1 MKQLKRLWA
10 YTKRYWKMLAAS
22 LSSAA
27 LFGVVA
33 AGPTYLLKRVVDD
46 IFVNKNHHLILPMAF
61 VLVFIFAC
69 KGIFSFL
76 TSYTMHWVGH
86 RVVNDIRSDLLVS
99 VMCYPLSFFQAM
111 TTGQLMSH
119 FLNDVQMMQN
129 AASAT
134 IKNGVRSL
142 FETMFLITFAFLQN
156 WQLALMM
163 VLVGPVMGVIIKKM
177 GASIKRSSYRI
188 QQEVGSL
195 SDQLQETFSGMR
207 EVKAFNAEAYHISRF
222 DNQLQRFFTA
232 TMRFVKAEALLP
244 SLIELVTM
252 VGAALAFYVAAQQV
266 ISGYITPGQLTSFV
280 AASLLAYAP
289 MKRLINVYGEIQY
302 ALAAADRV
310 FMLMDRVVP
319 AQRIGQHISFKEQI
333 SFNNLSFAYA
343 PDRPV
348 LRNINL
354 TLKKGERVGIVGPSG
369 GGKSTLIDL
378 LLGFITPI
386 DGTITI
392 DGQVLTLGNGAQ
404 WRHYVGYV
412 GQRPFLFN
420 DTVQNNVMYGRTKLN
435 QESIQTAIEAAD
447 AQDFVCALAKGYD
460 TMLGENGNL
469 LSGGQRQRLTIA
481 RALAGRPQLL
491 IFDEATASL
500 DAASEDEIKNS
511 LQRLPADVT
520 VIIVTH
526 RASLLKAVDRVL
538 LVDDNSV
545 RVVLKD
551 QALRS
556 VAV

>member
-10 YTKRYWKMLAAS
+10 YTKLYWKMLAMS
-22 LSSAA
+22 LASAA
-27 LFGVVA
+27 LFGIVA
-33 AGPTYLLKRVVDD
+33 ASPTYLLKRLVDD

-61 VLVFIFAC
+61 FLVFIFAC
-69 KGIFSFL
+69 KGLFSFL
-76 TSYTMHWVGH
+76 TSYAMHWVGH

-99 VMCYPLSFFQAM
+99 VIRYPLSFFQAM
-111 TTGQLMSH
+111 TTGQLMSY

-142 FETMFLITFAFLQN
+142 FETIFLITFAFLQN

-163 VLVGPVMGVIIKKM
+163 VVVGPVMGVIIKKM

-188 QQEVGSL
+188 QQEVGLL
-195 SDQLQETFSGMR
+195 SDQLQETFSGVR
-207 EVKAFNAEAYHISRF
+207 EVKAFNAESYHIARF
-222 DNQLQRFFTA
+222 DNQLQRFFTV

-252 VGAALAFYVAAQQV
+252 IGAALAFYVAAQQV
-266 ISGYITPGQLTSFV
+266 IRGYITPGQLTSFV
-280 AASLLAYAP
+280 AAALLAYAP
-289 MKRLINVYGEIQY
+289 MKRLVNVYGEVQY

-310 FMLMDRVVP
+310 FMLMDRIVP
-319 AQRIGQHISFKEQI
+319 AKRIGENISFKEQI
-333 SFNNLSFAYA
+333 LFNNLSFAYA
-343 PDRPV
+343 PDKPV
-348 LRNINL
+348 LSNINL

-378 LLGFITPI
+378 LLGFISPV

-392 DGQVLTLGNGAQ
+392 DGQLLTVANSSQ
-404 WRHYVGYV
+404 WRHCVGYV

-420 DTVQNNVMYGRTKLN
+420 DTVQNNVMYGRTELN
-435 QESIQTAIEAAD
+435 QKSLETAIEGAN
-447 AQDFVCALAKGYD
+447 AQDFVCALAQGSD

-481 RALAGRPQLL
+481 RALAGEPQLL

-500 DAASEDEIKNS
+500 DAASEDEIKKT
-511 LQRLPADVT
+511 LQRLPVHVT
-520 VIIVTH
+520 VVIVTH
-526 RASLLKAVDRVL
+526 RTSLLEAVDRVF
-538 LVDDNSV
+538 LVDDTSV